1 MGTIFLLIIG
11 IAAGIAIGYF
21 FLKANVLKDS
31 VPRNEID
38 QRYILRELH
47 NESGERLKRTEEEL
61 KTANDK
67 VLELSTRIATLVN
80 EKENLTT
87 QFGTFK
93 KEVED
98 LHIQSQQ
105 QFENLAA
112 KILEEKS
119 KKFTEQNQ
127 QNMGD
132 LLNPLRERIIEFQTK
147 VDRTYNMEAA
157 ERNTLKG
164 EIKQLVELNKKISEE
179 ANNLASALKGDSKM
193 QGNWGEIILEKVLER
208 SGLEKGRE
216 YEVQYSINDS
226 EGNRQQP
233 DVIIFLPGN
242 KHIIVDSKVSLTA
255 YESFI
260 NSVNSTEEEKQMH
273 LLRHIASVKKHI
285 DELGKKNYQLL
296 QSLNTPD
303 FVLMF
308 MPIESSF
315 SIAIQADNELFNY
328 AWDRKIVIVSPST
341 LLATLHTIASMW
353 KQEKQAKH
361 VFEIAEESGKLYD
374 KFCGLIEDLILVGK
388 RMASAKESYD
398 EAMKKAS
405 TGPGN
410 IIRRV
415 EKIKELGAK
424 TTKTLPDS
432 LLSRSIEE

>member
-67 VLELSTRIATLVN
+67 VLELSTRLATLVN

-112 KILEEKS
+112 KILDEKS

-132 LLNPLRERIIEFQTK
+132 LLNPLRERIIEFQNK
-147 VDRTYNMEAA
+147 VDKTYNMEAA

-260 NSVNSTEEEKQMH
+260 NSVNSTEEEKQMY
-273 LLRHIASVKKHI
+273 LLRHITSVKKHI

-308 MPIESSF
+308 MPIES
-315 SIAIQADNELFNY
+315 
-328 AWDRKIVIVSPST
+328 
-341 LLATLHTIASMW
+341 
-353 KQEKQAKH
+353 
-361 VFEIAEESGKLYD
+361 
-374 KFCGLIEDLILVGK
+374 
-388 RMASAKESYD
+388 
-398 EAMKKAS
+398 
-405 TGPGN
+405 
-410 IIRRV
+410 
-415 EKIKELGAK
+415 
-424 TTKTLPDS
+424 
-432 LLSRSIEE
+432 